1 MDLKGTCSHY
11 PLFNHGHYTLVQREV
26 SFVFRD
32 DIIESKQFMTDF
44 AGYGGCQNAL
54 AINVESLTS
63 SVSVRFRTGLPEI
76 VPEVFLKYMPS
87 SVLTDEH
94 QVVRWTRSSV
104 NQH

>member
-1 MDLKGTCSHY
+1 
-11 PLFNHGHYTLVQREV
+11 
-26 SFVFRD
+26 
-32 DIIESKQFMTDF
+32 MTDF

-87 SVLTDEH
+87 SVLTDENFGH
-94 QVVRWTRSSV
+94 SGLDVVVIGTVGDTRSRDRATTHV
-104 NQH
+104 TTLVGGN